1 MKKLL
6 EWYRQSVQFVTYDI
20 WHMDK
25 TRVNVRDIMFIKLL
39 KVIFISVRGF
49 FVDKISLRASA
60 LTFYTLIAV
69 VPVLAMLLGV
79 AKGFG
84 LNDYLINVLHT
95 RFAGQKELLTFLL
108 RFSESMLLNRAES
121 GIVTGVSVLFLLWA
135 ILNLLNNIEV
145 SFNYVWQVKRARP
158 WSRKVADYLSVMLI
172 APIFLIVSSSITVML
187 HTRVISFATE
197 VGIYPYIA
205 PVVKLGFKS
214 LSYVLLWLLFT
225 FVYVAMPYTKVKI
238 APALIAGVIAGTLFH
253 LVQNF
258 YIYSQ
263 VMVSKYS
270 AIYGSF
276 AAIPLFLLWAQVSWL
291 ILLFGAEVSFAA
303 QNVQHYEYGVST
315 QNLSMRER
323 KLLSLL
329 IVHLI
334 VKNFAVGCKPMGS
347 SEIAA
352 TLNISMRLTR
362 DILFSLVKCG
372 ILNETVTGD
381 PKVNAYQP
389 AVDIH
394 AITASYLLE
403 RVEAQG
409 EQYVDSKDTVDRQR
423 FANLLSKISRY
434 ATNTHEGKQK
444 IMEI

>member
-1 MKKLL
+1 MMKKLF

-20 WHMDK
+20 WHMGK
-25 TRVNVRDIMFIKLL
+25 TRVNARDVLLIKLL

-69 VPVLAMLLGV
+69 VPVLAMLLGI

-84 LNDYLINVLHT
+84 LDEYMVNLLHT
-95 RFAGQKELLTFLL
+95 RFSEQKELLTLL
-108 RFSESMLLNRAES
+108 LNFSESMLLTRAGS
-121 GIVTGVSVLFLLWA
+121 SIVAGISVLFLLWA

-145 SFNYVWQVKRARP
+145 SFNYIWQVKRARP
-158 WSRKVADYLSVMLI
+158 WSRKVADYLSIMLI
-172 APIFLIVSSSITVML
+172 APIFLIISSSITVVM
-187 HTRVISFATE
+187 HARVISFATE
-197 VGIYPYIA
+197 AGIYPYVA
-205 PVVKLGFKS
+205 PIVKLGFKS
-214 LSYVLLWLLFT
+214 LSYVLLWLVFT
-225 FVYVAMPYTKVKI
+225 FVYVAMPYTKVKV
-238 APALIAGVIAGTLFH
+238 APALIAGIISGTLFH

-276 AAIPLFLLWAQVSWL
+276 AAIPLFLLWAQASWF
-291 ILLFGAEVSFAA
+291 ILLFGAELSFAA

-315 QNLSMRER
+315 QNLSIRER

-329 IVHLI
+329 IGQVV
-334 VKNFAVGCKPMGS
+334 VKNFALGSKPMGS

-352 TLNISMRLTR
+352 TLNISMRITR
-362 DILFSLVKCG
+362 DILFNLVQCG
-372 ILNETVTGD
+372 IVSEVVTDD
-381 PKVNAYQP
+381 PKVNTYQP
-389 AVDIH
+389 AMDIH
-394 AITASYLLE
+394 AITVGYVLDS
-403 RVEAQG
+403 VEARG
-409 EQYVDSKDTVDRQR
+409 EQYADGEDTVERQHFSR
-423 FANLLSKISRY
+423 LLSQISLH
-434 ATNTHEGKQK
+434 ASAHEGKVK